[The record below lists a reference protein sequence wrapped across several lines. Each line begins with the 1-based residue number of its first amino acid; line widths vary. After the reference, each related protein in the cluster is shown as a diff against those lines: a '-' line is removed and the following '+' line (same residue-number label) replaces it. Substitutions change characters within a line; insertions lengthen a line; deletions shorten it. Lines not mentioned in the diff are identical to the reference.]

1 MAVAKKKQAAEAA
14 GLAVTAKRSDLLRA
28 LTTLRQISGGAKAYP
43 ITANVMLHSTSDD
56 SLTVE
61 ATNLDV
67 FGVVVIPGRL
77 EAAGAVTVDAKRLGE
92 FVRELP
98 EGDLSIVGHE
108 NSFVELRSG
117 KSRAKLAGMPASD
130 FPVSMAQDGNECRFT
145 IDGDSLGDMIDRA
158 IFAVA
163 TDDVRPTLS
172 GLLFEMKPSSL
183 GIAGTDGHRLS
194 HEVVDLECSGERT
207 AIVPAAALRIVRR
220 ALASENVTVSV
231 SGAVAWFSCADWMI
245 GARLVDGEFP
255 NYDQV
260 IPKDTATVIDVS
272 RDDLLASIRR
282 VSVVL
287 SDRARGIRFR
297 VAGGSV
303 ELLGQSADFGEAT
316 ESVACEVVSGSEAE
330 AGFNARYVME
340 ALESVS
346 GASSVRIGIGSDH
359 SPAAISVP
367 DLDGWLHVVMPMRL

>member
-43 ITANVMLHSTSDD
+43 ITANVMLHSTSED

-92 FVRELP
+92 FVRELRD
-98 EGDLSIVGHE
+98 GDLSIVGHE
-108 NSFVELRSG
+108 NASVEVRSG
-117 KSRAKLAGMPASD
+117 KSRAKLAGMSAAD
-130 FPVSMAQDGNECRFT
+130 FPVSLRSEGDECRVT

-172 GLLFEMKPSSL
+172 GLLFEMRPSSL

-194 HEVVDLECSGERT
+194 HETVDVECSGERN
-207 AIVPAAALRIVRR
+207 AIIPAAALRVVRR
-220 ALASENVTVSV
+220 ALVSENVTVAV
-231 SGAVAWFSCADWMI
+231 SGVAWFSCADWMI
-245 GARLVDGEFP
+245 GARLVDGEYP

-260 IPKDTATVIDVS
+260 VPKDTQTVIDVS
-272 RDDLLASIRR
+272 RDELLASVRR

-287 SDRARGIRFR
+287 SDRARGIKVR

-303 ELLGQSADFGEAT
+303 ELLGQSADFGEAS
-316 ESVACEVVSGSEAE
+316 ESVACEVVSGGEAE
-330 AGFNARYVME
+330 AGFNARYVLE

-359 SPAAISVP
+359 SPAVISVP
-367 DLDGWLHVVMPMRL
+367 DLDGWLHVVMPMRM

>member
-14 GLAVTAKRSDLLRA
+14 GLAVTVKRSDLLRA
-28 LTTLRQISGGAKAYP
+28 LAMLRPIAGAKAYP
-43 ITANVMLHSTSDD
+43 ITANVMLHSTGDG
-56 SLTVE
+56 LTIE

-67 FGVVVIPGRL
+67 FGTVVIPG
-77 EAAGAVTVDAKRLGE
+77 AVDCGGAVTVDAKRLGE
-92 FVRELP
+92 FVRELRD
-98 EGDLSIVGHE
+98 GDLSIVGHE
-108 NSFVELRSG
+108 NASVEVRSG
-117 KSRAKLAGMPASD
+117 KSRAKLAGMSAAD
-130 FPVSMAQDGNECRFT
+130 FPVSLRSEGDECRVT

-172 GLLFEMKPSSL
+172 GLLFEMRPASL

-194 HEVVDLECSGERT
+194 HETVDVECSGERD
-207 AIVPAAALRIVRR
+207 AIIPAAALRVVRR
-220 ALASENVTVSV
+220 ALVSENVTVAV

-245 GARLVDGEFP
+245 GARLVDGEYP

-260 IPKDTATVIDVS
+260 VPKATQTVIDVS
-272 RDDLLASIRR
+272 RDELLASVRR

-287 SDRARGIRFR
+287 SDRARGIKVR

-303 ELLGQSADFGEAT
+303 ELAAQSADFGEAS
-316 ESVACEVVSGSEAE
+316 ESVACEVVSGGEAE
-330 AGFNARYVME
+330 AGFNARYVLE